1 MEQRARIRV
10 DLAQRAFEIEGSE
23 TFVRELLDRLEDLV
37 QNGAHA
43 EPVPAAEAPSVP
55 GPAPAAVTSELGSF
69 GEFIQRLPSSA
80 TEVDRMLAAGYWCQA
95 QSADDAFATGD
106 ANRRLTEQGI
116 KLGNPSQ
123 CVRQSLNARRVFAV
137 QRGRF
142 RVSQIGR
149 HYLRQLVGDLVPA

>member
-23 TFVRELLDRLEDLV
+23 TFVRDLLDRLEDLV
-37 QNGAHA
+37 QNGAPVEAAAAIA
-43 EPVPAAEAPSVP
+43 EAPAASVPAAP
-55 GPAPAAVTSELGSF
+55 TSELGSF

-142 RVSQIGR
+142 RVSQTGR
-149 HYLRQLVGDLVPA
+149 HYLRQLVGELVPA